1 MLEQNTIQSVAD
13 FCAVINK
20 GTFGVQ
26 ILSVTEPK
34 MNKKG
39 NPFFGRVKKATYLSN
54 VALGY
59 NYENVVN
66 NRLEK
71 QGLEPTFKSVAP
83 KGTRFISDFMLEK
96 ISDPSVTYLRTTMQ
110 GSTTEKHSYYLDG
123 VEVTD
128 PNLLAELMV
137 WITLPTKSA
146 KQSEHGL
153 DENQVV
159 VRNFTTSNIVCL
171 KQGSKVYKVASDL
184 DLTKYLNLFKG

>member
-1 MLEQNTIQSVAD
+1 MLASNILSVAD

-26 ILSVTEPK
+26 LLSVTEPQ
-34 MNKKG
+34 MNKRN
-39 NPFFGRVKKATYLSN
+39 NPFYGRVQKATYLSN

-59 NYENVVN
+59 DYESVVN
-66 NRLEK
+66 KRLEK
-71 QGLEPTFKSVAP
+71 QGIEPNFKTQAP

-110 GSTTEKHSYYLDG
+110 GSTSEKHSYYLDG

-128 PNLLAELMV
+128 PTLLAEIMV
-137 WITLPTKSA
+137 WVTPPSKSA
-146 KQSEHGL
+146 KQSAHGL
-153 DENQVV
+153 DDNQVV

-171 KQGSKVYKVASDL
+171 KQGNKVYKVANDL
-184 DLTKYLNLFKG
+184 NLDKYFNLFKG

>member
-1 MLEQNTIQSVAD
+1 MLEQNTIKSVAD
-13 FCAVINK
+13 FCNVINK

-26 ILSVTEPK
+26 LLAVTEPK
-34 MNKKG
+34 MNKRN
-39 NPFFGRVKKATYLSN
+39 NPYFGRVQKATYIAN
-54 VALGY
+54 IALGY
-59 NYENVVN
+59 DYENVVN
-66 NRLEK
+66 ARLIK

-110 GSTTEKHSYYLDG
+110 GSTSEKHCYYLDG

-128 PNLLAELMV
+128 KALLNEILS
-137 WITLPTKSA
+137 WIPTPSKSA
-146 KQSEHGL
+146 KQSSHGL

-171 KQGSKVYKVASDL
+171 KQGNKVYKVNNDL
-184 DLTKYLNLFKG
+184 DLTKYLNLFK

>member
-1 MLEQNTIQSVAD
+1 MLEQSTIQSVAQ
-13 FCAVINK
+13 FCEVINK
-20 GTFGVQ
+20 GTFGIQ
-26 ILSVTEPK
+26 LLAVTEPK

-39 NPFFGRVKKATYLSN
+39 NPYFGRVQKATYIAN
-54 VALGY
+54 IALGY
-59 NYENVVN
+59 DYESVVN
-66 NRLEK
+66 KRLIK

-110 GSTTEKHSYYLDG
+110 GSTSEKHTYYLDG

-128 PNLLAELMV
+128 KALLNEILG
-137 WITLPTKSA
+137 WIPTPSKSA
-146 KQSEHGL
+146 KQSAYGL

-171 KQGSKVYKVASDL
+171 KQGEKVYKVSNDL
-184 DLTKYLNLFKG
+184 DLTKYLNLFK